1 MANVETKSDKFRR
14 LAAARGDRVIRELG
28 LLSNLANE
36 SNYEYT
42 DQEVQKMFS
51 VIDAELRECK
61 ARFSTR
67 TKRRRVEF

>member
-1 MANVETKSDKFRR
+1 MVGAESKGDKFKR

-42 DQEVQKMFS
+42 DSEVQKMFA

>member
-1 MANVETKSDKFRR
+1 MGTESKSDKFKR
-14 LAAARGDRVIRELG
+14 LASARGDRVIRELG

-51 VIDAELRECK
+51 VIEAELRECK
-61 ARFSTR
+61 ARFTTR
-67 TKRRRVEF
+67 SKRRRVEF